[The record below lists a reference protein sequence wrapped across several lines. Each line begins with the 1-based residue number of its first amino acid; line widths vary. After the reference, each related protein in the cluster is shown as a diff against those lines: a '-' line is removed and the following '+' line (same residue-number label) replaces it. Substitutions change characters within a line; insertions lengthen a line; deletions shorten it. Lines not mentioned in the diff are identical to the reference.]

1 MILAA
6 GTERGAHMETWELNE
21 KKKEYLNGY
30 RDAKRREKRIL
41 EQIQQLRLDTMFP
54 CLQGDGMPRGSSQ
67 SDLSNYMERRDE
79 LEEELK
85 KEMLNAVTEYENI
98 HKAIKKMK
106 DEEEKEIL
114 ERKYLMRQTWEKIA
128 KELGYDR
135 RTVIRKHGNALKNF
149 EIPESCHC
157 MSP

>member
-1 MILAA
+1 
-6 GTERGAHMETWELNE
+6 METWELNQ
-21 KKKEYLNGY
+21 KKKDYLNGY
-30 RDAKRREKRIL
+30 ISARRREKRLL

-85 KEMLNAVTEYENI
+85 KEMLNAITEYENI
-98 HKAIKKMK
+98 HRAIKKMK

-114 ERKYLMRQTWEKIA
+114 ERKYLMRQSWEYIA
-128 KELGYDR
+128 HEMGMSR
-135 RTVIRKHGNALKNF
+135 RSAIYKHGEALENF
-149 EIPESCHC
+149 KIP
-157 MSP
+157 

>member
-1 MILAA
+1 
-6 GTERGAHMETWELNE
+6 METWELNE

-67 SDLSNYMERRDE
+67 SDLSDYMSRYGELMDE
-79 LEEELK
+79 LKQER
-85 KEMLNAVTEYENI
+85 LNAITEYTDI
-98 HKAIKKMK
+98 HRAIQKMK

-114 ERKYLMRQTWEKIA
+114 ERKYLMRQTWERIA
-128 KELGYDR
+128 EELGCDR
-135 RTVIRKHGNALKNF
+135 RTAIRKHSNALKNF

>member
-6 GTERGAHMETWELNE
+6 GIERGAHMETWELNE

-67 SDLSNYMERRDE
+67 SDLSNYMGRRDE

-85 KEMLNAVTEYENI
+85 QEMLNAITEYENI
-98 HKAIKKMK
+98 HRAIRRMK

-114 ERKYLMRQTWEKIA
+114 ERKYLMRQTWERPE
-128 KELGYDR
+128 ELDCDR
-135 RTVIRKHGNALKNF
+135 STAIRKHGNALENF
-149 EIPESCHC
+149 EIPESCDC
-157 MSP
+157 MHR

>member
-1 MILAA
+1 
-6 GTERGAHMETWELNE
+6 METWELNQ
-21 KKKEYLNGY
+21 KKKDYLNGY
-30 RDAKRREKRIL
+30 ISARRREKRLL

-79 LEEELK
+79 LEGELK
-85 KEMLNAVTEYENI
+85 QEMLNAVTEYESI

-114 ERKYLMRQTWEKIA
+114 ERKYMMRQSWDAIA
-128 KELGYDR
+128 HELGMSR
-135 RTVIRKHGNALKNF
+135 RSAIYKHGKALENF
-149 EIPESCHC
+149 EIP
-157 MSP
+157 

>member
-1 MILAA
+1 
-6 GTERGAHMETWELNE
+6 METWELNE

-67 SDLSNYMERRDE
+67 SDLSDYMSRYEGLMDE
-79 LEEELK
+79 LEQEK
-85 KEMLNAVTEYENI
+85 LNAINEYTAI
-98 HKAIKKMK
+98 HRAIQKME

-114 ERKYLMRQTWEKIA
+114 ERKYLMRQQWDNIA
-128 KELGYDR
+128 EGLGISR
-135 RTVIRKHGNALKNF
+135 RTAIRIHGSALKNF
-149 EIPESCHC
+149 EIPEVGT
-157 MSP
+157 P

>member
-1 MILAA
+1 
-6 GTERGAHMETWELNE
+6 METWELNE

-85 KEMLNAVTEYENI
+85 KEILNAVTEYENI

>member
-1 MILAA
+1 
-6 GTERGAHMETWELNE
+6 METWELNE

-41 EQIQQLRLDTMFP
+41 EQIQELRLDTMFP

-67 SDLSNYMERRDE
+67 SDLSNYMERRDK

-85 KEMLNAVTEYENI
+85 QEMLNAVTEYTEI
-98 HKAIKKMK
+98 HKAIRKMK

-114 ERKYLMRQTWEKIA
+114 ERKYLMRQTWERIA
-128 KELGYDR
+128 EELGCDR
-135 RTVIRKHGNALKNF
+135 RTAIRKHGNALKKF

>member
-1 MILAA
+1 
-6 GTERGAHMETWELNE
+6 METWELNE

-67 SDLSNYMERRDE
+67 SDLSDYMSRYGELMDE
-79 LEEELK
+79 LKQEGR
-85 KEMLNAVTEYENI
+85 NAIDEYTAI
-98 HKAIKKMK
+98 HRAIRMMK

-114 ERKYLMRQTWEKIA
+114 ERKYLMRQTWERIA
-128 KELGYDR
+128 EELDCDR
-135 RTVIRKHGNALKNF
+135 STAIRKHGNALENF
-149 EIPESCHC
+149 EIPESCDC
-157 MSP
+157 MHR

>member
-6 GTERGAHMETWELNE
+6 GTERGVHMETWELNQ
-21 KKKEYLNGY
+21 KKKDYLNGY
-30 RDAKRREKRIL
+30 ISARRREKRLL

-85 KEMLNAVTEYENI
+85 QEMLNAITEYENI
-98 HKAIKKMK
+98 HRAIRRMK

-114 ERKYLMRQTWEKIA
+114 ERKYLMRQTWEVIA
-128 KELGYDR
+128 QSLGYSR
-135 RTVIRKHGNALKNF
+135 ITVIRIHGKALENF
-149 EIPESCHC
+149 EIPQNDT
-157 MSP
+157 P